1 MSIADL
7 VIILPT
13 TLINFADIIYDI
25 LFTSITTPLGD
36 VSIFALIF
44 GVGLSVIVGVRV
56 ARLFLP

>member
-25 LFTSITTPLGD
+25 LFASITTPLGD
-36 VSIFALIF
+36 VSIFGLIF
-44 GVGLSVIVGVRV
+44 GVGLAVIVGVRV